1 MRPGRATI
9 RHAAGRLL
17 VFIAAIAAAFSAVTL
32 ISGGFVLRAGSFFL
46 SSRDPVRPLLVAAA
60 LFVAARLL
68 LSSTEFRA
76 AAQVITGDRSRLA
89 TRMAGAAAAGALVFS
104 IAWTSRAAGGSDSS
118 CYVLQAEAFAQGRV
132 TLSNGAAPALPDA
145 PSAAFAPTGF
155 VPSRSRPSEAVPI
168 CGPGL
173 ALLMAGAFVIHRDAV
188 FLVVPVFAGLLVWLT
203 FVFGRQVDDQVTGAA
218 AAVLAACSPIF
229 LYQAVQPMTDVPAAA
244 LWLAALTLASGARR
258 RDTIAAGVCASL
270 TILIRPNMA
279 LLLIP
284 LVFLLFRLKPET
296 SSSAEFRLK
305 ADTSSSAEFRLKAE
319 TTESTAE
326 SETTRSREDADT
338 TRSRAEAPHIN
349 PVVSAFRRNLLFVA
363 AMVPGVVLLLA
374 LNAARY
380 GSPLA
385 SGYGDTGTLFSAAHL
400 APNAA
405 RYSRWL
411 LETHTPFVLLALA
424 APWVIPRAG
433 GRRRLALAALAG
445 SALIVATYLAYTVF
459 DDWWY
464 TRFLLPAIPILLA
477 LSVAI
482 VLNMTEW
489 LPPLGGRFRG
499 RSLRAPAAVILC
511 AALGGWYLHVGRAR
525 QVLDLQ
531 SLESRFVIA
540 GRYAARAL
548 PANAVILSVQQS
560 GSLRFHGGR
569 DTIAWDGIPPDA
581 LDRTIA
587 TIGRA
592 GRVPFIVL
600 EDAEEPVFRQRFAT
614 ERFGRLGWP
623 PSAVVHAPVRVHFY
637 DPAALERFLAGQRV
651 DTEHVR

>member
-89 TRMAGAAAAGALVFS
+89 TRIAGAAAAGALVFS

-188 FLVVPVFAGLLVWLT
+188 FLVVPLFAGLLVWLT

-284 LVFLLFRLKPET
+284 LVFLLFRLKP
-296 SSSAEFRLK
+296 
-305 ADTSSSAEFRLKAE
+305 DTSSSAEFRLKAE

-445 SALIVATYLAYTVF
+445 SALIVAT
-459 DDWWY
+459 
-464 TRFLLPAIPILLA
+464 
-477 LSVAI
+477 
-482 VLNMTEW
+482 
-489 LPPLGGRFRG
+489 
-499 RSLRAPAAVILC
+499 
-511 AALGGWYLHVGRAR
+511 
-525 QVLDLQ
+525 
-531 SLESRFVIA
+531 
-540 GRYAARAL
+540 
-548 PANAVILSVQQS
+548 
-560 GSLRFHGGR
+560 
-569 DTIAWDGIPPDA
+569 
-581 LDRTIA
+581 
-587 TIGRA
+587 
-592 GRVPFIVL
+592 
-600 EDAEEPVFRQRFAT
+600 
-614 ERFGRLGWP
+614 
-623 PSAVVHAPVRVHFY
+623 
-637 DPAALERFLAGQRV
+637 
-651 DTEHVR
+651 